1 MTYGEIKV
9 ETARQICLKVNK
21 ECEKCPLRRT
31 TKAKNSQVLRL
42 LFCNFVLRKLYEGE
56 FVNEKEKEINEEEMQ
71 ILLNEEVSYP
81 EELKEF
87 MQEHGLQ

>member
-9 ETARQICLKVNK
+9 ETAREICLKVKK
-21 ECEKCPLRRT
+21 ECEKCPLRRI
-31 TKAKNSQVLRL
+31 TKAKNSQTLRL